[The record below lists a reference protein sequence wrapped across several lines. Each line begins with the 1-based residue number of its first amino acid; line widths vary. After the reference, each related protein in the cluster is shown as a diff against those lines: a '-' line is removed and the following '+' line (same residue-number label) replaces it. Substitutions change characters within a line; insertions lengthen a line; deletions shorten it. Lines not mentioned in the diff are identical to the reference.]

1 MEQAKRKI
9 FTGCY
14 FRKAV
19 IPVSS
24 VMIRRLAILCII
36 NYILVIL
43 LVRKE
48 IKFKLNNQIV
58 GISTGY
64 INLSKLLKE
73 NWH

>member
-19 IPVSS
+19 IPVAS
-24 VMIRRLAILCII
+24 VMIRRLAILCIL

-43 LVRKE
+43 LELEKE
-48 IKFKLNNQIV
+48 IKFVRPFCHCSDMVLHILQIAYV
-58 GISTGY
+58 
-64 INLSKLLKE
+64 
-73 NWH
+73 

>member
-19 IPVSS
+19 IPVAS
-24 VMIRRLAILCII
+24 VMIRRLAILCIL

-43 LVRKE
+43 LELEKE
-48 IKFKLNNQIV
+48 IKF
-58 GISTGY
+58 
-64 INLSKLLKE
+64 
-73 NWH
+73 

>member
-24 VMIRRLAILCII
+24 VMIRRLAILCIL

-43 LVRKE
+43 LELEKE
-48 IKFKLNNQIV
+48 IKFKLNNQI
-58 GISTGY
+58 
-64 INLSKLLKE
+64 L
-73 NWH
+73 